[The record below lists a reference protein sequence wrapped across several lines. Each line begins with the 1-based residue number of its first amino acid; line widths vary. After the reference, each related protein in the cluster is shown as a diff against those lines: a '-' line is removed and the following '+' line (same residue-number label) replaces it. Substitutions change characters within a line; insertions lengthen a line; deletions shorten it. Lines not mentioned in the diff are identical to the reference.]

1 MENKKPYRKVRRD
14 EMEISGNPLAVRVV
28 NNQIELALKLFKRKI
43 KDSGKLDIVKAKQEF
58 IKPSVINR
66 KKREDAIRK
75 NAYNLDN

>member
-28 NNQIELALKLFKRKI
+28 NNQIELALKVFKRKI

>member
-1 MENKKPYRKVRRD
+1 
-14 EMEISGNPLAVRVV
+14 MEISGNPLAVRVV
-28 NNQIELALKLFKRKI
+28 NNQIELALKVFKRKI

>member
-28 NNQIELALKLFKRKI
+28 NNQIELALKVFKRKI

-66 KKREDAIRK
+66 KKREDAIRRK
-75 NAYNLDN
+75 SYNLDN

>member
-1 MENKKPYRKVRRD
+1 
-14 EMEISGNPLAVRVV
+14 MEISGNPLAVRVV

-43 KDSGKLDIVKAKQEF
+43 KDSGKLDIVKSKQEF
-58 IKPSVINR
+58 VKPSVVKR

>member
-1 MENKKPYRKVRRD
+1 
-14 EMEISGNPLAVRVV
+14 MEISGNPLAVRVV
-28 NNQIELALKLFKRKI
+28 NNQIELALKVFKRKI

-75 NAYNLDN
+75 NSYNLDN